1 MSIDCAANR
10 DKVMVDFDLGFRY
23 ADESAPALKDVRGA
37 LRQGTCVVLCGNSG
51 CGKSTLLRCINHLVP
66 QFYEGDLHGFCH
78 VSGRDVSALSLG
90 EVGKLA
96 ASVFQDPRSQFFTLN
111 SATEVAFGLENFGV
125 AHHDM
130 VQRVEAAFRRFHLE
144 DLQNRRVFQLSSG
157 ERQLIAIL
165 SAWAMDAEILLLDE
179 PTANLDYG
187 AIQLLHEVLASLK
200 KQGKTLFIS
209 EHRLHYLEGIVDEYW
224 VMGEGRIIERL
235 AASEML
241 ALSDAQRANRG
252 LRVVSLASIKLSD
265 ESARDAARGLGEL
278 RTRDA
283 ARGLGE
289 LSARGVAGGS
299 GELGAQGVAGGSG
312 ELCARDVCFSYSRGA
327 GEVLS
332 GLSLRARIG
341 DVVGLVGPNGCGKTT
356 FGKLA
361 AGLYRPSS
369 GSFCYEGAVLRPKQL
384 VAQSIFIMQ
393 EAEFQFFTNSVRNEL
408 RYGRGASPELDREIE
423 RLLKSFDLWHCRD
436 QHPFSLSGGQ
446 MQKLVLMLAR
456 LSRKP
461 LVVLDEP
468 TAGLDHA
475 SLQACVRLIQEM
487 RNDKIVLVITH
498 DLELIAQV
506 CTRCVGF
513 SEGRASQEFDL
524 TRSEGLAGIRGYL
537 KQAARRAEDRPAAA
551 PPRARRQLDP
561 RTKLLLAAAAMLTG
575 MQTSIP
581 LMLAAFFAVLTA
593 AWYERRY
600 RLAAISGSVMALIF
614 AAYAIFPGMALSF
627 VANFF
632 PRIVLMGAAGALVV
646 QGDEASR
653 SLAALRKMR
662 VPERIIMICS
672 VIFRFFPVL
681 RHDVDLMAQAIKT
694 RGFFR
699 TAAEKARAAPHYL
712 EIMIVPMVFRVIR
725 IAEALAASAETRG
738 IALAGK
744 RDSYVAVNFKRADL
758 FIAALLAALIVAGLF
773 ITTQQGG
780 S

>member
-10 DKVMVDFDLGFRY
+10 DQVMVDFDLGFRY
-23 ADESAPALKDVRGA
+23 ADESAAALKDVRGA

-252 LRVVSLASIKLSD
+252 LRAVSLASVELSD
-265 ESARDAARGLGEL
+265 ESARDAARE
-278 RTRDA
+278 
-283 ARGLGE
+283 LGE
-289 LSARGVAGGS
+289 LSARGVTR
-299 GELGAQGVAGGSG
+299 GSG

-537 KQAARRAEDRPAAA
+537 KQAARRAEGRPTAA
-551 PPRARRQLDP
+551 PARRQLDP

-614 AAYAIFPGMALSF
+614 GAYAIFPGMALSF

-744 RDSYVAVNFKRADL
+744 RDSYVAVSFKRADF